1 MIPQSS
7 AASIRQVLWLSAAA
21 IALLVV
27 LALLAYFIFTSEV
40 GITEPDPAELDR
52 ALTLARVTL
61 GAALTFVAVAGVL
74 LFRHIRQRLHAEQEA
89 SSAFELLRATMD
101 NVSQGI
107 AVFDARQHL
116 VAWNARYLEL
126 RGLDAADVRMNIP
139 LQELMQKGIEME
151 IHGAAGRRNTK
162 IVVPV
167 PADSMHGFEADAL
180 RIDGVHLEMRGR
192 PMAGDRFI
200 MTYTDV
206 TPLKLSEI
214 AHRDQATRLSAIMDN
229 VVDAI
234 VTINES
240 GSIESWSRSAERLL
254 GYTEEEVLHRHVS
267 LLMPEPHASA
277 PDGHLHHFLQTGESR
292 VMNTY
297 REVEV
302 VHKDGRRIPVD
313 LGISE
318 MTLGTRRLFIGVM
331 RDISARAEVERMK
344 SGFVSTVSHELRT
357 PLTSIAGSLGLLSG
371 GATGELPAKA
381 ARLIEIARLNC
392 ERLVRLINDILD
404 LEKAESGHLD
414 VRLEAQRLK
423 PIVQHVI
430 NLNRTYAHTLGVTIE
445 LEASGGDATV
455 LVDHDRLSQVLTNLL
470 SNAVKFSPRGGVVS
484 IAIETGPDNVRV
496 SVRDQGPGVPVEFQA
511 RIFQKFAQA
520 DSSDSRAK
528 GGTGLGLSIV
538 RTIMGRLGGS
548 AGIDENGAVP
558 KFCGACFYITLP
570 IRHDRLADAP
580 IPAIAS
586 GRPVLVCEDDPDV
599 ALILGEIL
607 RREGFRVEAV
617 RNARAARATLAAG
630 DFHVVI
636 VDLNLPDADGL
647 ELIAEIRA
655 RASAAALPLIVLTA
669 RPRRESDEDAMSR
682 LQIADWL
689 QKPVDPQRL
698 CNAVH
703 SAIAQRA

>member
-1 MIPQSS
+1 M
-7 AASIRQVLWLSAAA
+7 
-21 IALLVV
+21 ALLVV
-27 LALLAYFIFTSEV
+27 LVLLAYFVFTSETDISQ
-40 GITEPDPAELDR
+40 ITEAEQEH
-52 ALTLARVTL
+52 ALTFARFTL
-61 GAALTFVAVAGVL
+61 GAALTFVGVAGVL
-74 LFRHIRQRLHAEQEA
+74 LFRHIHLRLRAEQEA
-89 SSAFELLRATMD
+89 TSALELLRATMD

-126 RGLDAADVRMNIP
+126 RGLNPADVRINMP
-139 LQELMQKGIEME
+139 LQEIMQKGAEME
-151 IHGAAGRRNTK
+151 FFGAAGRRSSK
-162 IVVPV
+162 VVVPQ
-167 PADSMHGFEADAL
+167 PADNLHGFETDAL
-180 RIDGVHLEMRGR
+180 RVDGLHLEMRGR

-240 GSIESWSRSAERLL
+240 GSIESWSRSAERLFA
-254 GYTEEEVLHRHVS
+254 YTEEEILHRNVS
-267 LLMPEPHASA
+267 VLMPEPHASA
-277 PDGHLHHFLQTGESR
+277 HDGYLRHFLQTGESR

-297 REVEV
+297 REVEA
-302 VHKDGRRIPVD
+302 VHKDGRRIAVD

-318 MTLGTRRLFIGVM
+318 MTLGKRRLFIGVM
-331 RDISARAEVERMK
+331 RDISARTEVERMK

-371 GATGELPAKA
+371 GATGELPPKA

-414 VRLEAQRLK
+414 LRLEAQRLK

-445 LEASGGDATV
+445 LEATGDDATV

-484 IAIETGPDNVRV
+484 LAIETGPDNVRV
-496 SVRDQGPGVPVEFQA
+496 SVRDQGPGVPVEFQG

-538 RTIMGRLGGS
+538 RTIMERLGGS
-548 AGIDENGAVP
+548 AGVDANGAVP

-570 IRHDRLADAP
+570 IQHERLPVAP
-580 IPAIAS
+580 NPAIHS
-586 GRPVLVCEDDPDV
+586 GQPVLVCEDDPDV

-617 RNARAARATLAAG
+617 RNARAARAALAAVR
-630 DFHVVI
+630 FQVAI

-655 RASAAALPLIVLTA
+655 RESAATLPLIVLTA
-669 RPRRESDEDAMSR
+669 RPRRESDADAMSR
-682 LQIADWL
+682 LQLADWL

-698 CNAVH
+698 CNAIH
-703 SAIAQRA
+703 SAIAQRALGPE